1 LERYLRGW
9 RAWSFEGRVI
19 RLFGLPIRK
28 TAFVVVLGLAAAL
41 SANAQDTDDARV
53 VLVMTDGMRWQ
64 EVFRGADASLLV
76 PERYFDKRD
85 VSELREKY
93 LAVTPEERRKKLMP
107 FLWGTFVPQ
116 GQIYGDRDAG
126 SDASVTNGFNFSYPG
141 YSETLTGH
149 GDPRV
154 DSNDAKPN
162 PNVTVLEWVNQQPG
176 FQGKVAAFGAW
187 GTISAIVNGE
197 RCGCVANSAY
207 APLEMTPMTDR
218 MRLLN
223 ELKRDSPRV
232 WEDESFDA
240 PTFYTAMEYIREKK
254 PRVVFLSLGET
265 DDWAHAGNYGEY
277 LESAHRVDAYMKRMW
292 DELESMPEYK
302 GKTTMIFLVDHGR
315 GSVPEEWKSHGQKV
329 PESKYIFMGFM
340 GRGVPL
346 MGLREH
352 VAPVTQSQVAAT
364 LARYLG
370 LDWNAAEK
378 QAGKPIADAV
388 K

>member
-1 LERYLRGW
+1 MAGEFLER
-9 RAWSFEGRVI
+9 RVD
-19 RLFGLPIRK
+19 RLSCLAIGKI
-28 TAFVVVLGLAAAL
+28 AVGVMLGLVTTLGAG
-41 SANAQDTDDARV
+41 AQGTENARV
-53 VLVMTDGMRWQ
+53 VLVMTDGLRWQ

-85 VSELREKY
+85 VSELKTKY
-93 LAVTPEERRKKLMP
+93 LAATPEERRRRLMP

-162 PNVTVLEWVNQQPG
+162 PNVTVLEWVNKQPG

-187 GTISAIVNGE
+187 GTITAIVNGE

-207 APLEMTPMTDR
+207 SPLEMSPMTAR
-218 MRLLN
+218 METLN
-223 ELKRDSPRV
+223 EIKRDTPRM

-240 PTFYTAMEYIREKK
+240 PTFYTAMEYIRTKK

-265 DDWAHAGNYGEY
+265 DEWAHAGNYGEY
-277 LESAHRVDAYMKRMW
+277 LESAHRADAYMKQMW
-292 DELESMPEYK
+292 DELQSMPEYK
-302 GKTTMIFLVDHGR
+302 GNTTMIFLVDHGR
-315 GSVPEEWKSHGQKV
+315 GSAPEEWKTHGQKV

-340 GRGVPL
+340 GRDVPAL
-346 MGLREH
+346 GLREH
-352 VAPVTQSQVAAT
+352 VAPVTQNQVAAT

-370 LDWNAAEK
+370 LDWNAVEK
-378 QAGKPIADAV
+378 QAGAPVAEAV

>member
-1 LERYLRGW
+1 M
-9 RAWSFEGRVI
+9 
-19 RLFGLPIRK
+19 RK
-28 TAFVVVLGLAAAL
+28 IVVVVALGWMAAL
-41 SANAQDTDDARV
+41 GARAQDTDDARV

-85 VSELREKY
+85 VTELKGKY
-93 LAVTPEERRKKLMP
+93 LAATPEERRKKLMP
-107 FLWGTFVPQ
+107 FLWGAFVPQ

-162 PNVTVLEWVNQQPG
+162 PNVTVLEWVNKQPG

-197 RCGCVANSAY
+197 RCGCAVNSAY
-207 APLEMTPMTDR
+207 DPMEMTPMTDG
-218 MRLLN
+218 MKLLN
-223 ELKRDSPRV
+223 DLKRDSPRE
-232 WEDESFDA
+232 WADESYDA
-240 PTFYTAMEYIREKK
+240 PTFYTAMEYIRAKK

-265 DDWAHAGNYGEY
+265 DEWAHAGNYGEY
-277 LESAHRVDAYMKRMW
+277 LESAHRADAYMKQMW
-292 DELESMPEYK
+292 DELQSMPEYK

-315 GSVPEEWKSHGQKV
+315 GSAPEEWKTHGQKV

-340 GRGVPL
+340 GRGVPAL
-346 MGLREH
+346 GLREH

-378 QAGKPIADAV
+378 QAGAPVAEAV

>member
-1 LERYLRGW
+1 MLRI
-9 RAWSFEGRVI
+9 A
-19 RLFGLPIRK
+19 LGL
-28 TAFVVVLGLAAAL
+28 VLGLLAV
-41 SANAQDTDDARV
+41 SASAQETEDARV
-53 VLVMTDGMRWQ
+53 VLVMTDGLRWQ

-85 VSELREKY
+85 ASELKARY
-93 LAVTPEERRKKLMP
+93 LAATPEERRRQLMP
-107 FLWGTFVPQ
+107 FLWGAFVPQ

-162 PNVTVLEWVNQQPG
+162 PNVTVLEWINKQSG

-187 GTISAIVNGE
+187 ATISAIVNPE
-197 RCGCVANSAY
+197 RCGCVVNTGY
-207 APLEMTPMTDR
+207 APLEMSPMTDR

-223 ELKRDSPRV
+223 DLKANSPRV
-232 WEDESFDA
+232 WDDELFDA
-240 PTFYTAMEYIREKK
+240 PTFETAMEYIRVKK

-277 LESAHRVDAYMKRMW
+277 LESTHRVDGYLKRMW

-315 GSVPEEWKSHGQKV
+315 GSPPEEWKSHGQKI

-340 GRGVPL
+340 GRGVPAL
-346 MGLREH
+346 GLREH
-352 VAPVTQSQVAAT
+352 VGPVMQSQVAAT
-364 LARYLG
+364 LAKYLG
-370 LDWNAAEK
+370 LNWNAAEM
-378 QAGKPIADAV
+378 QAGLSVADAV

>member
-1 LERYLRGW
+1 VSL
-9 RAWSFEGRVI
+9 V
-19 RLFGLPIRK
+19 RL
-28 TAFVVVLGLAAAL
+28 VSLAAIL
-41 SANAQDTDDARV
+41 VLVVGAQAQSVNDAHV

-64 EVFRGADASLLV
+64 EVFRGADESLLTK
-76 PERYFDKRD
+76 ERYYNGRNVDALKR
-85 VSELREKY
+85 KY
-93 LAVTPEERRKKLMP
+93 LAGTAEERRSKLMP

-149 GDPRV
+149 GDKRI
-154 DSNDAKPN
+154 DSNDDKPN
-162 PNVTVLEWVNQQPG
+162 PNVTVLEWLNRQPSL
-176 FQGKVAAFGAW
+176 QGKVAAFGAW
-187 GTISAIVNGE
+187 EVISNIVNAE
-197 RCGCVANSAY
+197 RCGCAVNVGYRPMQIHPMTARMEQLNEIKANS
-207 APLEMTPMTDR
+207 
-218 MRLLN
+218 
-223 ELKRDSPRV
+223 PRE

-240 PTFYTAMEYIREKK
+240 PTFYTALEYLQEKK

-277 LESAHRVDAYMKRMW
+277 LESAHRVDGYMKQMW
-292 DELESMPEYK
+292 DELQSMPEYK
-302 GKTTMIFLVDHGR
+302 DKTTMIFLVDHGR
-315 GSVPEEWKSHGQKV
+315 GSAPEEWKTHGQKV

-340 GRGVPL
+340 GRGVPAL
-346 MGLREH
+346 GLQKN
-352 VAPVTQSQVAAT
+352 VQPVTQSQVAAT

-378 QAGKPIADAV
+378 QAGTPVVAAV